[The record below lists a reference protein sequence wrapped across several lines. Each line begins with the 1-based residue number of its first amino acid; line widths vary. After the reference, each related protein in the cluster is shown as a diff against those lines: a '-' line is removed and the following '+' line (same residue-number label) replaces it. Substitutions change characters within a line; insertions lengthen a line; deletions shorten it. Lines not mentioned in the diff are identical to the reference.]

1 MNNFNTVV
9 ALLGGAILIL
19 GLGSK
24 WLSRSPLPPTLLAL
38 VVGVL
43 VGPAVFNLI
52 DPEVL
57 GDRPSLME
65 RAARLTLGIGLL
77 GVALRIPR
85 SYPRRNWREM
95 LVLISLGMVL
105 MWAISTTLV
114 FLFLGVPFWMA
125 ALIGAIITPTD
136 PVAASPIVAGELAEE
151 NIPKPVRHAIS
162 FESGANDGLGYVFVF
177 LPFLLLTLPT
187 REALSH
193 WLTKS
198 LLWDVGVATLAGLA
212 LGYVAAKLLQ
222 LAERRD
228 AITSEWRLVY
238 TVALALLAVGAGR
251 LIKSDEVLLVFA
263 AGATFT
269 QVISQSDRENEEHGQ
284 EAVNRFFAIPIFIL
298 LGTVLPWRGWFELGW
313 SGLLLVAAVLL
324 LRRPPVVFL
333 LRPLLR
339 DIRTT
344 SEALFVGWFGP
355 IAVAAIYYASLMEH
369 RTGEPVIWHAVSLVI
384 CGSVVAHGV
393 TGAPFTKALGRR
405 LSRQERTSGIPPK
418 NVHEAHDLAR

>member
-1 MNNFNTVV
+1 MNNFNAIV
-9 ALLGGAILIL
+9 ALLGGVTLIL

-38 VVGVL
+38 VIGVL
-43 VGPAVFNLI
+43 VGPGVFNLI
-52 DPEVL
+52 DLEAL

-65 RAARLTLGIGLL
+65 SAARLTLGIGLV
-77 GVALRIPR
+77 GVALRIPG

-95 LVLISLGMVL
+95 LVLISLGMAL
-105 MWAISTTLV
+105 MWAISTALV
-114 FLFLGVPFWMA
+114 FLLLGVPFWIA

-136 PVAASPIVAGELAEE
+136 PVAASPIVTGELAEE
-151 NIPKPVRHAIS
+151 NIPEPVRHAIS
-162 FESGANDGLGYVFVF
+162 FESGANDGLGYIFVF
-177 LPFLLLTLPT
+177 LPFLLLTRPT
-187 REALSH
+187 GEALSH

-212 LGYVAAKLLQ
+212 LGYIAAKLLQ
-222 LAERRD
+222 AAERRD
-228 AITSEWRLVY
+228 AIKSEWRLVY

-263 AGATFT
+263 AGAMFT

-298 LGTVLPWRGWFELGW
+298 LGTVLPWRGWLDLGW
-313 SGLLLVAAVLL
+313 GGLLLVIAVLL
-324 LRRPPVVFL
+324 LRRPPVLLL

-339 DIRTT
+339 DIRTP

-384 CGSVVAHGV
+384 CGSVVAHGI
-393 TGAPFTKALGRR
+393 TGAPLTKALGRR
-405 LSRQERTSGIPPK
+405 LNRQEQTSGLLPK
-418 NVHEAHDLAR
+418 DVHKAHDLAR